1 MFHFSA
7 QYILTNRDHPLK
19 RAVVTVEDDGT
30 ILKIEETGGNLREKA
45 DVEFHNGIII
55 PGFVNCHS
63 HLELSHLK
71 GFISPGEGL
80 GEFIK
85 QIRSLREA
93 DENITVS
100 SFLSADQEM
109 FRTGTVLCADICN
122 TSMTFEIKTKSHI
135 RYINLIELFGI
146 NSSGAERR
154 LTEIRKILNLSRE
167 SEIES
172 WLVPHSA
179 YSLSMKLFRLL
190 KQETL
195 ANRISSVHFMESED
209 EGKFLHGKHGD
220 IYNSYLKSGLLTDRA
235 DTVSDHISAVLK
247 EITPSGNLILVHNT
261 FVDRST
267 IREIKKR
274 NRVFWCLCPNSNL
287 YISNSLPPLDLLT
300 GEDCEIVI
308 GTDSLASNNQLSVLE
323 ELKTI
328 QKAYPGTRLED
339 LVRWATLNG
348 AKALGEDLKFGSLE
362 PGKKPG
368 LLLIRNADLV
378 NLKLLPDS
386 SVTRLI

>member
-1 MFHFSA
+1 
-7 QYILTNRDHPLK
+7 
-19 RAVVTVEDDGT
+19 
-30 ILKIEETGGNLREKA
+30 
-45 DVEFHNGIII
+45 
-55 PGFVNCHS
+55 
-63 HLELSHLK
+63 
-71 GFISPGEGL
+71 
-80 GEFIK
+80 
-85 QIRSLREA
+85 
-93 DENITVS
+93 
-100 SFLSADQEM
+100 M

-179 YSLSMKLFRLL
+179 YSLSVKLFRLL

-220 IYNSYLKSGLLTDRA
+220 IYNSYRKSGLLTDRA